1 MIQSFDELVTHLR
14 VFHKKIHKRLTHQ
27 LNKQLMLLLDEVEK
41 FSYKFN
47 DEVAPAS
54 LQTCLETVCKLK
66 RFIPDLLQAAQMQA
80 YLEMGWDKKEIAWLY
95 GLSSKWQMYSKM
107 RVASRAERREKGE
120 AGAIDLQIP
129 QYIRE
134 KSPEELT
141 DEDGYVIARIQ
152 ILQACLGGN
161 LEASKQLLDRFQR
174 FMQSDLKVKW
184 EQVKILDNFFLSHF
198 LPAIQ
203 KHLRMNDPTPKILA
217 ECSEM
222 INVTPPSMRERVER
236 IKEICQRGR
245 IDAKA
250 IFRDT
255 LQEVAPEIREV
266 AERATS
272 LDMRRATTTVPDME
286 VSQPG
291 MDRAIEKAKHRGKW
305 KKPNPSKAEQI
316 FEKAM
321 KKSKGVMEL
330 PPAEAEPP
338 TEQNAEPEAAEQPKS
353 EIQW

>member
-1 MIQSFDELVTHLR
+1 MIQSFTELVTHLR
-14 VFHKKIHKRLTHQ
+14 VFHKKVHQRLTHQ

-66 RFIPDLLQAAQMQA
+66 RFSPDRLQAKEMQA
-80 YLEMGWDKKEIAWLY
+80 YLDMSWDKKEIAWLY

-107 RVASRAERREKGE
+107 RVASRAEGAEKGE

-129 QYIRE
+129 KYIRD
-134 KSPEELT
+134 KGPEELT
-141 DEDGYVIARIQ
+141 DEDAFVIARIHLVKAS
-152 ILQACLGGN
+152 IAGN
-161 LEASKQLLDRFQR
+161 LEASKNLIDRFQK
-174 FMQSDLKVKW
+174 FVQSDLKVKW
-184 EQVKILDNFFLSHF
+184 EQVKIMDNFFLSHF
-198 LPAIQ
+198 LPAVQ
-203 KHLRMNDPTPKILA
+203 KQIRMNDPLPKILT

-222 INVTPPSMRERVER
+222 IDVTPASMRERVSR
-236 IKEICQRGR
+236 IKEICQKGR

-250 IFRDT
+250 IFRDV

-266 AERATS
+266 ADRTTGI
-272 LDMRRATTTVPDME
+272 DMRSLGTGPPRTE

-291 MDRAIEKAKHRGKW
+291 MDKAIEKAKHRGKW
-305 KKPNPSKAEQI
+305 KKPNPDKAEQI

-330 PPAEAEPP
+330 PPAEEPVV
-338 TEQNAEPEAAEQPKS
+338 EEEAK
-353 EIQW
+353 IQW